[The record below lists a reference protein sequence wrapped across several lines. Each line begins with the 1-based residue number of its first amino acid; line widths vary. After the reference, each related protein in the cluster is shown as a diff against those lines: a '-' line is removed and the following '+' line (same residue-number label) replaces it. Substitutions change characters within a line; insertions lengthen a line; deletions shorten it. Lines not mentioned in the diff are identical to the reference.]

1 MAHLGELKRVKCY
14 GTKCLYVMTAVHAQN
29 LFSLFSL
36 SERGTKVR
44 YEKKGKIE
52 RERESIVHS
61 VLERMPKAKLNKD
74 CQ

>member
-52 RERESIVHS
+52 REREYCSQRVRANA
-61 VLERMPKAKLNKD
+61 EG
-74 CQ
+74 QTQ